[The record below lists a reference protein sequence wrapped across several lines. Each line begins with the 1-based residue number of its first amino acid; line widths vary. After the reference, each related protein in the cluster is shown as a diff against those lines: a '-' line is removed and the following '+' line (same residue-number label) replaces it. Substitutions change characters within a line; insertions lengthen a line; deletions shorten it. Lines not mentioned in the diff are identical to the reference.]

1 MWLKGEP
8 ESVVFLWG
16 WLAIGRYPVATGKD
30 QTMAVDSSP
39 PHGTRQTVLL
49 LACCQALSMTSNSVL
64 FSAGALVGK
73 SLAPQG
79 SLATLPLALLHVA
92 TMSSTLPAAILMQ
105 RLGRRLAFI
114 LGAMVALSGV
124 GLGIYSVLTRNFVS
138 FCLATILFGTF
149 NAFIAQYRFAAA
161 EIAEES
167 FRSRAISLVVA
178 GGIFAALVGPP
189 LTALTKDLFAAEF
202 AGSLSCILVLLSVV
216 IGLLSQV
223 RLPRVS
229 ISEGRD
235 TGRPLVEIM
244 RQPTFIV
251 AVLSSMLGYG
261 VMVLVMTATPLAMD
275 ADAYPFGQTAFVIQW
290 HVLGMFAPSL
300 ITGSLIARYGVL
312 NIILTGGILNLL
324 CVATNTMGTDLGHY
338 WFSLLALGV
347 GWNFMFVGSTT
358 LLTQTYVPAE
368 RAKTQAVHDFLM
380 FSCVALSAL
389 GSGDLLN
396 DFGWRGVNWA
406 GFPMILV
413 AMGTV
418 IGLQLRR
425 PVQVETGQ

>member
-1 MWLKGEP
+1 M
-8 ESVVFLWG
+8 VMDV
-16 WLAIGRYPVATGKD
+16 
-30 QTMAVDSSP
+30 SP
-39 PHGTRQTVLL
+39 QNTTRQTVFL

-64 FSAGALVGK
+64 FTAGALVGQ
-73 SLAPQG
+73 SLAPQE

-92 TMSSTLPAAILMQ
+92 TMSFTLPTAILMQ
-105 RLGRRLAFI
+105 RLGRRFAFI
-114 LGAMVALSGV
+114 LGAIVALLGV
-124 GLGIYSVLTRNFVS
+124 SLGIYSVLTRNFVS

-149 NAFIAQYRFAAA
+149 NAFVAQYRFAAA

-167 FRSRAISLVVA
+167 FRGRAISWVVA
-178 GGIFAALVGPP
+178 GGVFAALVGPP

-202 AGSLSCILVLLSVV
+202 AGSLSCILILLSVV

-223 RLPRVS
+223 RLPRLP
-229 ISEGRD
+229 ISEQQE
-235 TGRPLVEIM
+235 TGRPLVQIM
-244 RQPTFIV
+244 RQPTFMV
-251 AVLSSMLGYG
+251 AVLGSMLGYG

-275 ADAYPFGQTAFVIQW
+275 ADAYPFSQTAFVIQW
-290 HVLGMFAPSL
+290 HVLGMFAPSF

-324 CVATNTMGTDLGHY
+324 CVATNLMGSGLGHY

-358 LLTQTYVPAE
+358 LLTQTYTPAE
-368 RAKTQAVHDFLM
+368 RAKTQAAHDFLM

-396 DFGWRGVNWA
+396 DFGWRGVNGA
-406 GFPMILV
+406 GLPLILV
-413 AMGTV
+413 AMGAV

-425 PVQVETGQ
+425 QTQVEPEQLSG